1 MIARAGRLKV
11 RPARPQDAEVVAW
24 VVQESFREY
33 LRGER
38 RPLSARLSPGKV
50 HKQLK
55 RGEKEYALARLDE
68 KPVGAIGV
76 RKKGRA
82 MLFGPVGVI
91 PGHRAQG
98 VGAAL
103 LRWAQKRAAA
113 AGCRELR
120 AEVLWGL
127 DSLVRYYRKRGFE
140 IERTP
145 DGKTIAVKRVAR

>member
-1 MIARAGRLKV
+1 
-11 RPARPQDAEVVAW
+11 
-24 VVQESFREY
+24 
-33 LRGER
+33 
-38 RPLSARLSPGKV
+38 
-50 HKQLK
+50 
-55 RGEKEYALARLDE
+55 
-68 KPVGAIGV
+68 
-76 RKKGRA
+76 